1 MIVVLANYRGGG
13 GNFELLTNHFSFVNI
28 NLQIRVVRDGK
39 EKGSKAWSRT
49 AGLSAI
55 QLQLNSSARAVREVA
70 AGSAFYDTLPRE
82 EKRKVTKPIAIEL
95 MKALLS
101 MT

>member
-1 MIVVLANYRGGG
+1 MLCVAQEIVYCSSYR
-13 GNFELLTNHFSFVNI
+13 FCS
-28 NLQIRVVRDGK
+28 QIRVVREQAPRDGK
-39 EKGSKAWSRT
+39 EKTAIIQSKT

-82 EKRKVTKPIAIEL
+82 EKRKV
-95 MKALLS
+95 S
-101 MT
+101 MSFRS